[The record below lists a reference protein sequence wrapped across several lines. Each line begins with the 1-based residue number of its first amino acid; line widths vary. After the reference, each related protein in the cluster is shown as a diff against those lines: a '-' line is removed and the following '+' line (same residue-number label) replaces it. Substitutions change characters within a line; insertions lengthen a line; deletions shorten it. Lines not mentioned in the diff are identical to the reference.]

1 MPPKKDVPKEPEK
14 VTVVRDAQA
23 AVFVYVEAGLAK
35 EPCSI
40 MINGNCRL
48 DIALDYIKRE
58 MIRLFNDRISQMKSQ
73 LVAAKESPDSDAIV
87 NSLTDDM
94 ETINKLLGTL
104 TPLSSVNSL
113 ELVDKVSS
121 QPINAA
127 ASFSKLVS
135 ESVSYYSIYSLG
147 IMDFESKQVS
157 VMLK

>member
-23 AVFVYVEAGLAK
+23 AIFVHIEAGLSK

-58 MIRLFNDRISQMKSQ
+58 MIKKFNDRINEMKNQ
-73 LVAAKESPDSDAIV
+73 LAAAKESPDNEVIV
-87 NSLTDDM
+87 NSLTDDI
-94 ETINKLLGTL
+94 ENINNFLATL
-104 TPLSSVNSL
+104 VALNNINSL
-113 ELVDKVSS
+113 ELVDKVTS
-121 QPINAA
+121 QPINGA

-135 ESVSYYSIYSLG
+135 ESVSYYATYYLG
-147 IMDFESKQVS
+147 HIDLESKQLS
-157 VMLK
+157 VLLK